1 MQEPRTKKR
10 VESQIS
16 NLKSQISKVGII
28 GSGTMGIG
36 IAQVAATAGCEVF
49 LYDVNAAQTEK
60 SLLNLQK
67 TLDKLV
73 AKDKISAQKGQEIF
87 GKINPSTELSDFIDC
102 DLVIEAIIESKEI
115 KTKVFQELEETVA
128 EKCIIAS
135 NTSSIS
141 ITSLQAELKNP
152 GCFIGIHF
160 FNPAPLMPL
169 VEVIPGLLTKDNLAQ
184 EIYALMESWSK
195 TPVIAKDVPGFIV
208 NRIARPFYGEALRI
222 VEENIATPEQVD
234 DAMRTLGHFK
244 MGPFEL
250 MDLIGIDIN
259 FSVTKTVYQ
268 DYFHD
273 PKYKPSLL
281 QQRMSEAKLL
291 GRKTG
296 KGFYDYSA
304 QSRMPS
310 VRSQEPGAES
320 REPGARIQDLKD
332 DKLYEEIFLRIISML
347 INEAVEAKRL
357 GIASDEDLEM
367 AMQKGV
373 NYPKGLL
380 AWGKEIGYGK
390 ISATLQNLYE
400 EYQEERYRQSP
411 LLRKLI

>member
-1 MQEPRTKKR
+1 MYKVQCAAKIHSTLYILHCTKMNR
-10 VESQIS
+10 I
-16 NLKSQISKVGII
+16 GII

-36 IAQVAATAGCEVF
+36 IAQVAATSGCKVF
-49 LYDVNAAQTEK
+49 LYDANPAQTEK
-60 SLLNLQK
+60 SLQNLQQ
-67 TLDKLV
+67 TLNKLA
-73 AKDKISAQKGQEIF
+73 AKQKISAERSA
-87 GKINPSTELSDFIDC
+87 KIYDSIKPCSNISDFKDC
-102 DLVIEAIIESKEI
+102 DLVIEAIIENKEI
-115 KTKVFQELEETVA
+115 KSKVFQNVEEIVS
-128 EKCIIAS
+128 ENCVIAS

-141 ITSLQAELKNP
+141 ITSLSSELKNP
-152 GCFIGIHF
+152 ERFIGIHF

-169 VEVIPGLLTKDNLAQ
+169 VEIIPGLLTKENLAD
-184 EIYALMESWSK
+184 EIFSLIKSWGK

-222 VEENIATPEQVD
+222 AEEHIATPEQID
-234 DAMRTLGHFK
+234 DAMRTLGNFK

-250 MDLIGIDIN
+250 MDLIGIDVN

-268 DYFHD
+268 DYFYD

-296 KGFYDYSA
+296 KGFYDYAENA
-304 QSRMPS
+304 QNP
-310 VRSQEPGAES
+310 VAEKN
-320 REPGARIQDLKD
+320 EE
-332 DKLYEEIFLRIISML
+332 LYQQIFMRIISML
-347 INEAVEAKRL
+347 INEAAEAKRL
-357 GIASDEDLEM
+357 KIASDEDLEL

-380 AWGKEIGYGK
+380 AWGREIGYRK
-390 ISATLQNLYE
+390 ISETLQNLYE

-411 LLRKLI
+411 LLQKM

>member
-1 MQEPRTKKR
+1 MKN
-10 VESQIS
+10 I
-16 NLKSQISKVGII
+16 GII

-36 IAQVAATAGCEVF
+36 IAQVAATSGCEVF
-49 LYDVNAAQTEK
+49 LYDQNSAQTEK
-60 SLLNLQK
+60 SLASLKKILSR
-67 TLDKLV
+67 LV
-73 AKDKISAQKGQEIF
+73 EKQKISAEKSEDVF
-87 GKINPSTELSDFIDC
+87 NKIKPCSELSDFKNC
-102 DLVIEAIIESKEI
+102 DLVIEAIIENKEI
-115 KTKVFQELEETVA
+115 KTKVFQQLEEIVSD
-128 EKCIIAS
+128 ECIISS

-141 ITSLQAELKNP
+141 ITSLSSELKNP
-152 GCFIGIHF
+152 KRFIGIHF

-169 VEVIPGLLTKDNLAQ
+169 VEVIAGLLTEKTLAH
-184 EIYALMESWSK
+184 EIATLMESWGK
-195 TPVIAKDVPGFIV
+195 IPVIPKDVPGFIV

-222 VEENIATPEQVD
+222 AEENIATPEQID
-234 DAMRTLGHFK
+234 EAMRTLGNFK

-259 FSVTKTVYQ
+259 FSVTKTVYA
-268 DYFHD
+268 DYFFD

-296 KGFYDYSA
+296 KGFYNYGEN
-304 QSRMPS
+304 
-310 VRSQEPGAES
+310 SQKPIPEKDEQLYQKIFM
-320 REPGARIQDLKD
+320 RIL
-332 DKLYEEIFLRIISML
+332 SML

-357 GIASDEDLEM
+357 GIANDEAIEL

-380 AWGKEIGYGK
+380 QWGFDIGYDEVSK
-390 ISATLQNLYE
+390 TLQKLHE

-411 LLRKLI
+411 LLNKMQ

>member
-1 MQEPRTKKR
+1 MNK
-10 VESQIS
+10 I
-16 NLKSQISKVGII
+16 GII

-36 IAQVAATAGCEVF
+36 IAQVASTADCEVF
-49 LYDVNAAQTEK
+49 LYDANPAQTEK
-60 SLLNLQK
+60 ALAGLKQN
-67 TLDKLV
+67 LDKLV
-73 AKDKISAQKGQEIF
+73 AKLKISVEKSEQIF
-87 GKINPSTELSDFIDC
+87 KQIKPCNQLSEMKNCDF
-102 DLVIEAIIESKEI
+102 VIEAIIENKEI
-115 KTKVFQELEETVA
+115 KTKLFGELEEVVSDY
-128 EKCIIAS
+128 CVIAS

-141 ITSLQAELKNP
+141 ITSLSAELKNP
-152 GCFIGIHF
+152 SRFIGIHF

-169 VEVIPGLLTKDNLAQ
+169 VEVIPGLLTEKTLARKL
-184 EIYALMESWSK
+184 YSLMENWGK

-222 VEENIATPEQVD
+222 AEENIATPEQID
-234 DAMRTLGHFK
+234 DAMRTLGNFR

-259 FSVTKTVYQ
+259 FAVTKTVYA
-268 DYFHD
+268 DYFYD

-281 QQRMSEAKLL
+281 QQRMAEAKLL

-296 KGFYDYSA
+296 KGFYDYSTEK
-304 QSRMPS
+304 
-310 VRSQEPGAES
+310 SQES
-320 REPGARIQDLKD
+320 RAKSQVERAKSQEVEDPE
-332 DKLYEEIFLRIISML
+332 LYESIFNRIISML

-357 GIASDEDLEM
+357 GIANDEDIEL

-380 AWGKEIGYGK
+380 QWGFDIGYGK
-390 ISATLQNLYE
+390 ISETLQKLYE

-411 LLRKLI
+411 LLRKLIMKN

>member
-1 MQEPRTKKR
+1 MQESRTKSL
-10 VESQIS
+10 ESRIS
-16 NLKSQISKVGII
+16 NLESRISKIGII

-36 IAQVAATAGCEVF
+36 IAQVAATAHCEVF
-49 LYDVNAAQTEK
+49 LYDANFSQTEK
-60 SLLNLQK
+60 SLKILK
-67 TLDKLV
+67 STLDKL
-73 AKDKISAQKGQEIF
+73 AEKGKISTEKSLEIFNQIKPCQEIR
-87 GKINPSTELSDFIDC
+87 ELKDC
-102 DLVIEAIIESKEI
+102 DLVIEAIIENKEI
-115 KTKVFQELEETVA
+115 KQKVFVELETYVS
-128 EKCIIAS
+128 EKCVLGS

-152 GCFIGIHF
+152 ERFIGIHF

-169 VEVIPGLLTKDNLAQ
+169 VEVIPGLLTENNLAQ
-184 EIYALMESWSK
+184 EIVNLMKSWGKS
-195 TPVIAKDVPGFIV
+195 PIIAKDVPGFIV

-222 VEENIATPEQVD
+222 IEENLATPEQVD
-234 DAMRTLGHFK
+234 DAMKSLGNFK

-250 MDLIGIDIN
+250 MDLIGIDVN

-268 DYFHD
+268 DYFFD

-281 QQRMSEAKLL
+281 QQRMNEAKLL

-296 KGFYDYSA
+296 KGFYDYSE
-304 QSRMPS
+304 Q
-310 VRSQEPGAES
+310 SQES
-320 REPGARIQDLKD
+320 RTENQYLKTENQQLITD
-332 DKLYEEIFLRIISML
+332 NQIFMRIISML

-357 GIASDEDLEM
+357 GIANDEDIET

-380 AWGKEIGYGK
+380 NWGKEIGYPK
-390 ISATLQNLYE
+390 ISEVLQNLYE

-411 LLRKLI
+411 LLRKLN

>member
-1 MQEPRTKKR
+1 MQESRIKNQESR
-10 VESQIS
+10 VS
-16 NLKSQISKVGII
+16 NLESGISKIGII

-36 IAQVAATAGCEVF
+36 IAQVAATAHCKVF
-49 LYDVNAAQTEK
+49 LYDANFSQTEK
-60 SLLNLQK
+60 SLKNLK
-67 TLDKLV
+67 TTLDKL
-73 AKDKISAQKGQEIF
+73 AEKGKISAEKSLEIF
-87 GKINPSTELSDFIDC
+87 NQIKPCEEIKELKDC
-102 DLVIEAIIESKEI
+102 DLVIEAIIENKEI
-115 KTKVFQELEETVA
+115 KQNVFAELETYVS
-128 EKCIIAS
+128 EKCVLGS

-152 GCFIGIHF
+152 ERFIGIHF

-169 VEVIPGLLTKDNLAQ
+169 VEVIPGLLTENNLAQ
-184 EIYALMESWSK
+184 EIVDFMKSWGKS
-195 TPVIAKDVPGFIV
+195 PIIAKDVPGFIV
-208 NRIARPFYGEALRI
+208 NRIARPFYGESLRI
-222 VEENIATPEQVD
+222 VEENLATPEQVD
-234 DAMRTLGHFK
+234 DAMKSLGNFK

-250 MDLIGIDIN
+250 MDLIGIDVN

-268 DYFHD
+268 DYFFD

-296 KGFYDYSA
+296 KGFYDYSE
-304 QSRMPS
+304 Q
-310 VRSQEPGAES
+310 SQES
-320 REPGARIQDLKD
+320 RTENQYLKTENQQLITD
-332 DKLYEEIFLRIISML
+332 NQIFMRIISML

-357 GIASDEDLEM
+357 GIANDDDIET

-380 AWGKEIGYGK
+380 NWGKEIGYPK
-390 ISATLQNLYE
+390 ISEVLQNLYE

-411 LLRKLI
+411 LLRKLN

>member
-1 MQEPRTKKR
+1 MQEPRN
-10 VESQIS
+10 ENQNPQIS
-16 NLKSQISKVGII
+16 NLKPQISKVGII

-36 IAQVAATAGCEVF
+36 IAQVAATSGCEVF
-49 LYDVNAAQTEK
+49 LYDANAAQTEK
-60 SLLNLQK
+60 SLKNLK
-67 TLDKLV
+67 KVLDRLV
-73 AKDKISAQKGQEIF
+73 EKQKISSEKREDIF
-87 GKINPSTELSDFIDC
+87 NKIKPCTELSDFKNC
-102 DLVIEAIIESKEI
+102 DLVIEAIIENKEI
-115 KTKVFQELEETVA
+115 KTKVFQNLEEIVS
-128 EKCIIAS
+128 ENCVISS

-141 ITSLQAELKNP
+141 ITSLSSELKNP
-152 GCFIGIHF
+152 ERFIGIHF

-169 VEVIPGLLTKDNLAQ
+169 VEVIPGLLTEKNLAKKM
-184 EIYALMESWSK
+184 YSLMENWGK

-222 VEENIATPEQVD
+222 AEENIATPEQID
-234 DAMRTLGHFK
+234 DAMRTLGNFK

-250 MDLIGIDIN
+250 MDLIGIDVN

-268 DYFHD
+268 DYFFD

-296 KGFYDYSA
+296 KGFYDY
-304 QSRMPS
+304 
-310 VRSQEPGAES
+310 AENA
-320 REPGARIQDLKD
+320 EKPAPEKD
-332 DKLYEEIFLRIISML
+332 DELYQTIFNRIISML

-357 GIASDEDLEM
+357 EIANDEDFEL

-390 ISATLQNLYE
+390 ISETLQNLYA

-411 LLRKLI
+411 LLKKM

>member
-1 MQEPRTKKR
+1 MQEPRN
-10 VESQIS
+10 ENQNPQIS
-16 NLKSQISKVGII
+16 NLKPQISKAGII

-36 IAQVAATAGCEVF
+36 IAQVAATSGCEVF
-49 LYDVNAAQTEK
+49 LYDANAAQTEK
-60 SLLNLQK
+60 SLKNLK
-67 TLDKLV
+67 KVLDKLV
-73 AKDKISAQKGQEIF
+73 EKQKISSEKSEEIF
-87 GKINPSTELSDFIDC
+87 NKIKPCTELSDFKNC
-102 DLVIEAIIESKEI
+102 DLVIEAIIENKEI
-115 KTKVFQELEETVA
+115 KTNVFQNLEKIVSENCV
-128 EKCIIAS
+128 ISS

-141 ITSLQAELKNP
+141 ITSLSSELKNP
-152 GCFIGIHF
+152 ERFIGIHF

-169 VEVIPGLLTKDNLAQ
+169 LEVIPGLLTDKNLPHQ
-184 EIYALMESWSK
+184 IYDLMVSWGK

-222 VEENIATPEQVD
+222 AEENIATPEQID
-234 DAMRTLGHFK
+234 DAMRTLGNFK

-250 MDLIGIDIN
+250 MDLIGIDVN

-268 DYFHD
+268 DYFFD

-296 KGFYDYSA
+296 KGFYDY
-304 QSRMPS
+304 
-310 VRSQEPGAES
+310 AENA
-320 REPGARIQDLKD
+320 EKPAAEKD
-332 DKLYEEIFLRIISML
+332 DELYQTIFNRIISML

-357 GIASDEDLEM
+357 EIANDEDLEL

-380 AWGKEIGYGK
+380 AWGKEIGYEK
-390 ISATLQNLYE
+390 VSKTLQNLYE
-400 EYQEERYRQSP
+400 TYQEERYRQSP
-411 LLRKLI
+411 LLKKM